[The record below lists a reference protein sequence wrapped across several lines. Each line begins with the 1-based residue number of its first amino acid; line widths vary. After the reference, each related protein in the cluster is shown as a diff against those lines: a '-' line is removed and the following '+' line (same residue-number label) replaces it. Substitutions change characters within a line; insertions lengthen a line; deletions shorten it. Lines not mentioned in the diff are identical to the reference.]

1 MEEKIKEIKKFKKKK
16 YDFLYASDPASYVK
30 NKKIRDKIILGSI
43 ENFFLYL
50 KLFNKSKV
58 LIRSHP
64 GENLLSFKKII
75 KKVLKKN
82 DNKKIDITISKEYNI
97 SKDIASSKIIFGMQS
112 SVLLLAKKS
121 GKKVYTSMPNK
132 FVKKYLK
139 NNYLKDKISN
149 MIDLSNNNHNLKN
162 KI

>member
-1 MEEKIKEIKKFKKKK
+1 M
-16 YDFLYASDPASYVK
+16 
-30 NKKIRDKIILGSI
+30 
-43 ENFFLYL
+43 LYL

-58 LIRSHP
+58 LIRPHP

-75 KKVLKKN
+75 KKVLNKN
-82 DNKKIDITISKEYNI
+82 DNKKNNITISKNTNL
-97 SKDIASSKIIFGMQS
+97 SKDIGSSKIIFGMQS

-132 FVKKYLK
+132 FIKRYLK

-149 MIDLSNNNHNLKN
+149 IINLSNNNHNLNKKIFKN